1 MKAMMKRTAIVFVC
15 LAAIGMARAQQ
26 TIESPIVTEKDFVWY
41 AEQKSAWQEAVRHN
55 PKDERAWLNY
65 YNAARYMG
73 WWGDSSDSIAHQ
85 VVVEMGQAIP
95 NTYTYN
101 MCAYMA
107 IKLGHGE
114 GTDGDVYAEA
124 ALAMLP
130 DDMTLSDYN
139 EWVCYLAMKGQME
152 RMSQMAK
159 RFFESGLYSEAVL
172 RYSYN
177 ELLGMDEGGIILANG
192 DAAVIPK
199 WLIQEGMRE
208 HRDKTIVCIPFLFV
222 KEYREWLSRKLG
234 IALPQWEQGW
244 SYDDYEHRLL
254 QTLIDRFGRKLYF
267 SATTPP
273 SVTEPWKEHLY
284 NEGLTLRYSP
294 KPYDN
299 MAVKRRNVE
308 ECYMLEYLL
317 VSFRPEWT
325 SGERLSANYAVLLAD
340 LLPYYAKHDERR
352 YKWLMNILVRAVTNT
367 SLSGDDK
374 QMFLNL
380 LTVNR

>member
-1 MKAMMKRTAIVFVC
+1 
-15 LAAIGMARAQQ
+15 
-26 TIESPIVTEKDFVWY
+26 
-41 AEQKSAWQEAVRHN
+41 
-55 PKDERAWLNY
+55 
-65 YNAARYMG
+65 
-73 WWGDSSDSIAHQ
+73 
-85 VVVEMGQAIP
+85 MGQAIP

-101 MCAYMA
+101 MCAYIA

-114 GTDGDVYAEA
+114 GTDGDAYAEA
-124 ALAMLP
+124 ALTMLP
-130 DDMTLSDYN
+130 DNMTLSDYN

-159 RFFESGLYSEAVL
+159 RFFDSGLYSEAVL

-177 ELLGMDEGGIILANG
+177 ELLGMDQGGIILANG

-222 KEYREWLSRKLG
+222 KEYREWLSRKLD

-244 SYDDYEHRLL
+244 SYDDYERRLL
-254 QTLIDRFGRKLYF
+254 QTLIDRFGRQLYF

-294 KPYDN
+294 KSYDN
-299 MAVKRRNVE
+299 MTVKRRNVE
-308 ECYMLEYLL
+308 ENYMLEYLL

-380 LTVNR
+380 LTDNR

>member
-1 MKAMMKRTAIVFVC
+1 MKIQRIACFLS
-15 LAAIGMARAQQ
+15 LAASALVFLYALGLM
-26 TIESPIVTEKDFVWY
+26 TDLYDMLYTMVPEPKSPYAVTKLD
-41 AEQKSAWQEAVRHN
+41 AEYYCQMYTR
-55 PKDERAWLNY
+55 ERN
-65 YNAARYMG
+65 
-73 WWGDSSDSIAHQ
+73 
-85 VVVEMGQAIP
+85 
-95 NTYTYN
+95 
-101 MCAYMA
+101 
-107 IKLGHGE
+107 
-114 GTDGDVYAEA
+114 
-124 ALAMLP
+124 LP
-130 DDMTLSDYN
+130 TA
-139 EWVCYLAMKGQME
+139 C
-152 RMSQMAK
+152 
-159 RFFESGLYSEAVL
+159 L
-172 RYSYN
+172 RYFN
-177 ELLGMDEGGIILANG
+177 VFGRRQDPNG
-192 DAAVIPK
+192 AYAAVIPK

-222 KEYREWLSRKLG
+222 KEYREWLSRKLD

-244 SYDDYEHRLL
+244 SYDDYERRLL
-254 QTLIDRFGRKLYF
+254 QTLIDRFGRQLYF

-294 KPYDN
+294 KSYDN
-299 MAVKRRNVE
+299 MTVKRRNVE
-308 ECYMLEYLL
+308 ENYMLEYLL

-380 LTVNR
+380 LTDNR

>member
-1 MKAMMKRTAIVFVC
+1 
-15 LAAIGMARAQQ
+15 
-26 TIESPIVTEKDFVWY
+26 
-41 AEQKSAWQEAVRHN
+41 
-55 PKDERAWLNY
+55 
-65 YNAARYMG
+65 
-73 WWGDSSDSIAHQ
+73 
-85 VVVEMGQAIP
+85 
-95 NTYTYN
+95 
-101 MCAYMA
+101 
-107 IKLGHGE
+107 
-114 GTDGDVYAEA
+114 
-124 ALAMLP
+124 
-130 DDMTLSDYN
+130 MTLSDYN

-159 RFFESGLYSEAVL
+159 RFFDSGLYSEAVL

-177 ELLGMDEGGIILANG
+177 ELLGMDQGGIILANG

-222 KEYREWLSRKLG
+222 KEYREWLSRKLD

-244 SYDDYEHRLL
+244 SYDDYERRLL
-254 QTLIDRFGRKLYF
+254 QTLIDRFGRQLYF

-294 KPYDN
+294 KSYDN
-299 MAVKRRNVE
+299 MTVKRRNVE
-308 ECYMLEYLL
+308 ENYMLEYLL

-380 LTVNR
+380 LTDNR

>member
-1 MKAMMKRTAIVFVC
+1 MTVLVTGGCGYIGAHVVHALHEAGQDVVVVDDLSYGKPDRIGNARLYGMDISAPGAGERLAEIMKAENVDSVIHFAARKQVGESVEKPLWYYQQNINGMLNVLEGMREAGVKKLVFSSS
-15 LAAIGMARAQQ
+15 AATYGVPPVDVVPEDVQPMVPINPYGQTKLFGEWMARACEEPYG
-26 TIESPIVTEKDFVWY
+26 I
-41 AEQKSAWQEAVRHN
+41 
-55 PKDERAWLNY
+55 
-65 YNAARYMG
+65 
-73 WWGDSSDSIAHQ
+73 
-85 VVVEMGQAIP
+85 
-95 NTYTYN
+95 
-101 MCAYMA
+101 
-107 IKLGHGE
+107 
-114 GTDGDVYAEA
+114 
-124 ALAMLP
+124 
-130 DDMTLSDYN
+130 
-139 EWVCYLAMKGQME
+139 
-152 RMSQMAK
+152 
-159 RFFESGLYSEAVL
+159 RFCGL
-172 RYSYN
+172 RYFN
-177 ELLGMDEGGIILANG
+177 VFGRRQDPNG
-192 DAAVIPK
+192 AYAAVIPK

-222 KEYREWLSRKLG
+222 KEYREWLSRKLD

-244 SYDDYEHRLL
+244 SYDDYERRLL
-254 QTLIDRFGRKLYF
+254 QTLIDRFGRQLYF

-294 KPYDN
+294 KSYDN
-299 MAVKRRNVE
+299 MTVKRRNVE
-308 ECYMLEYLL
+308 ENYMLEYLL

-380 LTVNR
+380 LTDNR